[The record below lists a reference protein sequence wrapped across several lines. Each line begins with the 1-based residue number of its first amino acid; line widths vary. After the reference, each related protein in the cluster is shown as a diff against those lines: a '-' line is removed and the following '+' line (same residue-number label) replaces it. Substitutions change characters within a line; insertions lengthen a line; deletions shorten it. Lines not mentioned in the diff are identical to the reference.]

1 MAERIRATMAV
12 PAGAVIGGAGAA
24 LLLLVRSQWSGNYV
38 GFNDLLGAALMG
50 GAITSVLIL
59 AICWFRR

>member
-24 LLLLVRSQWSGNYV
+24 FLLLVRAQGNYV
-38 GFNDLLGAALMG
+38 GLNDLLGAALMG

-59 AICWFRR
+59 AICWLRR